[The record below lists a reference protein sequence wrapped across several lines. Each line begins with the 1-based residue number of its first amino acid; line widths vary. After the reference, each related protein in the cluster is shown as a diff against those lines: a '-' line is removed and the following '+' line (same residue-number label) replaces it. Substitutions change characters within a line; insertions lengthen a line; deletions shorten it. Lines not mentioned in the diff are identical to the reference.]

1 MGMNKPVVVDIELSD
16 DAPPAIA
23 YPRGSFPSDPVFSVV
38 IPPGGCEEDARMFAI
53 CLPSS
58 TTKAGARKGKRTQR
72 AAEWHPIETLDHE
85 SIPRLFERGVHP
97 GDFRI
102 IGSAM
107 DRAGHERNA
116 PLVFFDFS
124 HGSASQIRSSTDP
137 ELRRTLAQACE
148 SVGTKAWKGAAEI
161 ADPSGLLRKGVV
173 SISSQQSVAD
183 APQLNVTAA
192 DPIRDFRLLN
202 TPELLDEIGR
212 EARSILYGCP
222 DLPANG
228 PSAAFLKRDIDS
240 FLGAFRRKD
249 QDLEAAYTTLAGQMD
264 ALIKSGKD
272 AQALNRLGSGYGP
285 GALPWRNLFAQ
296 NGLIA
301 VLMDRARH
309 PGRKHPPTEQVAAL
323 PDWAK
328 SAVTNPRDILLRRP
342 SSLEEADYALSTLKY
357 PYFPLKANRMAAS
370 PGLRRLLDEEDET
383 RLTQLLENSELL
395 VKAFDEIENSY
406 SLKSEARD
414 SLAIGWHAIAYSM
427 LSRFPEVSESVRAR
441 APNFVT
447 EDARTRPFLTLSQP
461 TPSVSPAPRP

>member
-1 MGMNKPVVVDIELSD
+1 MNKPVVVDIELSD

-53 CLPSS
+53 CLPPS
-58 TTKAGARKGKRTQR
+58 TAKAGVRKGKRLQR
-72 AAEWHPIETLDHE
+72 AVEWYPIESLDHE
-85 SIPRLFERGVHP
+85 SVPRLFERGVHP

-107 DRAGHERNA
+107 DRAGRERRA
-116 PLVFFDFS
+116 ALVFFDFS
-124 HGSASQIRSSTDP
+124 QGSASQIRSSTDP
-137 ELRRTLAQACE
+137 ELRRALAEACE
-148 SVGTKAWKGAAEI
+148 AVGTKAWKGAAEI

-173 SISSQQSVAD
+173 SLPSQPSSVD
-183 APQLNVTAA
+183 APQASMAVG
-192 DPIRDFRLLN
+192 DPIRDFRLLS
-202 TPELLDEIGR
+202 TTELLDEIGR

-228 PSAAFLKRDIDS
+228 PSAAFLKRDIDA

-249 QDLEAAYTTLAGQMD
+249 QDFETAYATLASQMD
-264 ALIKSGKD
+264 GLIKSGKD

-285 GALPWRNLFAQ
+285 GALPWRNLFAP

-309 PGRKHPPTEQVAAL
+309 PARKHLATDQVAAL

-328 SAVTNPRDILLRRP
+328 AAVTNPREILLRRP

-370 PGLRRLLDEEDET
+370 PGLRRLLDQEDES

-406 SLKSEARD
+406 SLKPEARD
-414 SLAIGWHAIAYSM
+414 SLAIGWHVIAYSL
-427 LSRFPEVSESVRAR
+427 LSRFPEVSDSVRAR
-441 APNFVT
+441 APKFVT

-461 TPSVSPAPRP
+461 TPSATPAPRP